1 MEPKGR
7 SDFGSL
13 FGLAMLKNPDGSKK
27 DQRSSE
33 TAYRRPETGSGTES
47 RTDPVAGS
55 LRVAVGDK
63 TKAASELTLCRL
75 APQLAHG
82 QGLGVMTF
90 LGKGEKRRSGLSRWA
105 GYEGTRPKARDGRG
119 RQTSRCKKAVS
130 GLQMR
135 KVDECSFLAPCPVY
149 SLAYDH
155 WR

>member
-47 RTDPVAGS
+47 RPGPVAGS

-90 LGKGEKRRSGLSRWA
+90 RGEGWKAEITVIALGGARTNTTESDRSKRK
-105 GYEGTRPKARDGRG
+105 E
-119 RQTSRCKKAVS
+119 TS
-130 GLQMR
+130 
-135 KVDECSFLAPCPVY
+135 
-149 SLAYDH
+149 
-155 WR
+155 